1 MKDSEK
7 IRQILEILSM
17 NSREFALELGHTNAQ
32 VIYNILQEKNGI
44 SKKMVRTILQKFP
57 DVPAIADLLVERNVQ
72 IHNRGVNI
80 QAQSSKINM
89 DDKRSRGLQDEI
101 TTLKAENTKLKQLVE
116 LLEREIE
123 GYRNR
128 ENVFIN
134 LLSRNEATKP

>member
-7 IRQILEILSM
+7 IKQILETLSM
-17 NSREFALELGHTNAQ
+17 NPREFALELGHSNAQ

-44 SKKMVRTILQKFP
+44 SRKMVRTILQKFP
-57 DVPAIADLLVERNVQ
+57 DVPAISDLLVERNVQ

>member
-7 IRQILEILSM
+7 IKQILENLSM
-17 NSREFALELGHTNAQ
+17 NPREFALELGYNNAQ
-32 VIYNILQEKNGI
+32 IIYNILQERNGI
-44 SKKMVRTILQKFP
+44 SKKMVRNILNKFP
-57 DVPAIADLLVERNVQ
+57 DVPGLTELLVERNVQ

-80 QAQSSKINM
+80 QAQSSRINM
-89 DDKRSRGLQDEI
+89 DDSRSRGLQDEI

-134 LLSRNEATKP
+134 LLSRNEAKKP

>member
-7 IRQILEILSM
+7 IRQILEILNM
-17 NSREFALELGHTNAQ
+17 NSREFALELGHSNAQ

-44 SKKMVRTILQKFP
+44 SRKMARTILHKFP
-57 DVPAIADLLVERNVQ
+57 DIPAISDLLVERNVQ